1 MTAPLPPLPASRG
14 GPHARALG
22 VLVFAIV
29 TAAAVIGTL
38 AAPRIAQDPAY
49 HLFADR
55 RALLGIP
62 NAANVLSN
70 LAFLAV
76 GLLGLRVVGARRAEL
91 LDARERAPWVVLFAG
106 VVLTAV
112 GSVVYHLSPTNA
124 SLAVD
129 RLAMTVGFM
138 GLFAAMITERLD
150 VRVGVGLLLPLLV
163 IGAATVLWWYGT
175 ELRGSGDL
183 RPYLAVQGYP
193 LVAIPLLLV
202 LGRARY
208 TGSSWLLVAL
218 ALYAAAKLTE
228 ARDAAIFTAT
238 AGVVSGHTLKHLLA
252 ALGIGVLALMLSG
265 RRPLAARAAAP
276 PALPSRERTIARS

>member
-1 MTAPLPPLPASRG
+1 MTAPLPPLGAFRG
-14 GPHARALG
+14 GPHARALR

-29 TAAAVIGTL
+29 TAAAVVAPL
-38 AAPRIAQDPAY
+38 AAPRIGQDPAY

-62 NAANVLSN
+62 NAANGLSN
-70 LAFLAV
+70 LAFLAA
-76 GLLGLRVVGARRAEL
+76 GLLGLRVIGARHAEL
-91 LDARERAPWVVLFAG
+91 LDARERAPWVALFAG
-106 VVLTAV
+106 VVLTAA
-112 GSVVYHLSPTNA
+112 GSAVYHLSPTNA

-138 GLFAAMITERLD
+138 GLFSAMITERLD
-150 VRVGVGLLLPLLV
+150 VRVGAGLLLPLLV

-183 RPYLAVQGYP
+183 RPYLAVQAYP

-218 ALYAAAKLTE
+218 ALYAAAKLAE

-252 ALGIGVLALMLSG
+252 ALGIGVLALMLAR
-265 RRPLAARAAAP
+265 RRPLAGRVPAPGALARP
-276 PALPSRERTIARS
+276 RIA